1 MPKEFTYRITK
12 EKINLMNQQEAQD
25 LLNILKRRNLE
36 ERSSIEN
43 AYNVEKK
50 TCRRRPQPCH
60 ETN

>member
-43 AYNVEKK
+43 AYNVEKNMQKK
-50 TCRRRPQPCH
+50 TAAMP
-60 ETN
+60 

>member
-43 AYNVEKK
+43 AYIVEK
-50 TCRRRPQPCH
+50 
-60 ETN
+60 NM